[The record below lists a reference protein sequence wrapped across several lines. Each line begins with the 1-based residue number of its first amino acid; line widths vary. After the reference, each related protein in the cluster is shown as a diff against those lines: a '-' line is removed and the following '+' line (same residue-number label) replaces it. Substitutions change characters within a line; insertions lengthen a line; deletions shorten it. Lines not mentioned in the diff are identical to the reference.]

1 MTDTGMADMLLEL
14 MEPAIG
20 RIRERATRGR
30 ELEAWGLHPQPL
42 SPGSSLARDDHGFAQ
57 ELGDDSL
64 VSATSMWP
72 AMAATDN
79 LAAVHRLFDRGDFPR
94 KLYAPSTMNLC
105 RTAMESAARVIWQL
119 CPEDQDERRR
129 RVLGV
134 LATEFS
140 DQKNFIAITKNAH
153 DSGDMRLSDEA
164 YADLLLHEKQF
175 NDRFDFVKAADK
187 VKVPSFREAI
197 TEADAWLSNH
207 PAAHD
212 DERMARGL
220 AFGCKRFYNL
230 GSGMVHGRNWVHDYA
245 STPSALFKMMADGF
259 GAAVFVTEC
268 AVALFEARAVDP
280 AAPMTRE
287 PHYPDRLARTVGK
300 WAALYS

>member
-153 DSGDMRLSDEA
+153 DSGDMR
-164 YADLLLHEKQF
+164 
-175 NDRFDFVKAADK
+175 
-187 VKVPSFREAI
+187 P
-197 TEADAWLSNH
+197 
-207 PAAHD
+207 AHD